1 MYHYRKTRQIYSSF
15 NAGDTIHDDCSFC
28 SEQLQDEAV
37 LDNDTMYV
45 VPNRVKY
52 DMFEGMKVTDHLM
65 VIPKAHHETIQTFS
79 DAEKLD
85 AMNIISDY
93 EASGYNIYARAVD
106 SVSRSKKHQHTHLI
120 KLDDKPSKVVIFS
133 KKPYVLID
141 F

>member
-1 MYHYRKTRQIYSSF
+1 MYHYRKTKHTYSKL
-15 NAGDTIHDDCSFC
+15 NASDIDHGDCSFC
-28 SEQLQDEAV
+28 SEQLQSGAMF
-37 LDNDTMYV
+37 DNDTMYV

-65 VIPKAHHETIQTFS
+65 VIPKAHHETIRTFN

-85 AMNIISDY
+85 AMNVISDY
-93 EASGYNIYARAVD
+93 EATGYNVYARAVG